1 MPPPS
6 TEEFVYRSN
15 VKNYTR
21 QLASA
26 TSARERNRLTALM
39 AEEHVKAKAAGWIP
53 LLD

>member
-21 QLASA
+21 QLASVK
-26 TSARERNRLTALM
+26 SELERRRLTTLL
-39 AEEHVKAKAAGWIP
+39 EEERVKAKAAGWMP

>member
-1 MPPPS
+1 VPPPS

-15 VKNYTR
+15 VKNFTR

-26 TSARERNRLTALM
+26 NSGLERKRLM
-39 AEEHVKAKAAGWIP
+39 ALLEEEHVGAKAAGWMP